1 MAVAE
6 KLIQSLEKKVADLI
20 ELSNQLNKENR
31 QLKLRTAELQR
42 ERKELLE
49 RQRQAGDFINGS
61 LERLRKIEGAHESNA
76 NGNGGD
82 TRQGVSGRLST
93 RPGS

>member
-20 ELSNQLNKENR
+20 ELSNELNRENR

-42 ERKELLE
+42 ERKDLLE
-49 RQRQAGDFINGS
+49 RQRQAGDFITGS
-61 LERLRKIEGAHESNA
+61 LERLRKIEGGA
-76 NGNGGD
+76 
-82 TRQGVSGRLST
+82 
-93 RPGS
+93 